1 MSQADPLPICPPRA
15 DDRLLLDIELG
26 SYGYLAV
33 LVAHDLGLFELL
45 AQQPRPLAAICLAL
59 NIERRPAEALLN
71 IGMSLGLL
79 QRQAG
84 AYELTAVAQDYLVK
98 ASPTYFGGVLDLD
111 IAAPPTFESLK
122 RAVLTNSQQVY
133 GGGDWVQSHQQQA
146 HLAQTF
152 TRAMHGYSMA
162 AALAW
167 PGVIDLSP
175 YRLMLDVGGGSGA
188 HCIGATVRW
197 HQLNAIVFD
206 LPPVCEV
213 AQELIARQGLQTRI
227 RTQTGDMWHD
237 PYPASDLHFYS
248 MIFHDWPLEKCR
260 LLVDK
265 SYASLAPGGRL
276 IVHEML
282 YDDDKAGPY
291 TVAAY
296 NVLMLFATEGEQY
309 SGRELT
315 SLLANAGFGE
325 IEVKPTFGYWSI
337 VTGRKPG

>member
-1 MSQADPLPICPPRA
+1 MSQADPLPIRLPRS
-15 DDRLLLDIELG
+15 DDRLLLDIEFG

-45 AQQPRPLAAICLAL
+45 SQQPRPLAGICLAL
-59 NIERRPAEALLN
+59 NLERRPAEALLN
-71 IGMSLGLL
+71 IGLSLGLL
-79 QRQAG
+79 EWQAG
-84 AYELTAVAQDYLVK
+84 AYALTAVAEDYLVK
-98 ASPTYFGGVLDLD
+98 TSPTYFGGVLDLD

-122 RAVLTNSQQVY
+122 RAILTNSQQVY

-146 HLAQTF
+146 QLAQTF

-167 PGVIDLSP
+167 PGAIDLSP
-175 YRLMLDVGGGSGA
+175 YQLMLDVGGGSGA
-188 HCIGATVRW
+188 HCIGATQRW
-197 HQLNAIVFD
+197 NHLNAIVFD
-206 LPPVCEV
+206 LPPVCDV
-213 AQELIARQGLQTRI
+213 AQELIARQNLHGRI
-227 RTQTGDMWHD
+227 HTQAGDMWLD

-291 TVAAY
+291 TVAAC

-315 SLLANAGFGE
+315 SLLADAGFGE
-325 IEVKPTFGYWSI
+325 VEVKRTFGYWSI